1 MTQPKDEEEAK
12 NEEARKQQEANKTDA
27 LRGQTEHLLLDFRM
41 SYVEKHLK
49 ELQAQMMKV
58 AGDMDKLKKLMEEF
72 KDMQQIRNLLAK
84 KLGNNIFI

>member
-1 MTQPKDEEEAK
+1 
-12 NEEARKQQEANKTDA
+12 
-27 LRGQTEHLLLDFRM
+27 
-41 SYVEKHLK
+41 
-49 ELQAQMMKV
+49 MMKV